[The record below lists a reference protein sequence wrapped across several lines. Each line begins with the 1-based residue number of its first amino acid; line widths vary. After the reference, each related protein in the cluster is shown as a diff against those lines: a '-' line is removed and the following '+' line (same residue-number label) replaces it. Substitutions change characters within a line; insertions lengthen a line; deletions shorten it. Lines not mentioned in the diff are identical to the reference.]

1 MLFRISQLGGRIVA
15 SYWFIPSL
23 LAVAAMLAAG
33 GMLRLDMQL
42 GSSDWST
49 GDFPLITTAAGART
63 LLATIAGSA
72 ISVAGV
78 VFSITIVV
86 LNMAAAQFG
95 PRLLGNFMQH
105 RGTQFVLGSFMAT
118 FVYCLVVLSFV
129 TDVPNN
135 GLSVPQLSVGLGIVL
150 GICSFLLLIYFIH
163 HVSVFIQAAHVIDDV
178 ASSLRS
184 VLQRTF
190 PEHETAQQKTPDEE
204 TEDDLD
210 ARLEN
215 EGRAVN
221 ALQSGYVQAI
231 DHAQLRWLAQ
241 KHQAYF
247 KLLHRAGHFVIAGE
261 ALLLAELP
269 GRTTD
274 QREGKQGE
282 DAFDESLQ
290 RQLRNSFLLG
300 TARVANQDPEY
311 AVDQLVEIALRALS
325 PGINDPY
332 TAINCIDRIA
342 AMLAELAGR
351 QLPSRYLRDDNGR
364 RCVVTNPFTYSGVVD
379 VAFDQLRQQADGNAA
394 VMFRLLEVIQR
405 LGERDLPKPFR
416 DALAEQLKAI
426 GHLSRD
432 DFRNPR
438 DQEMYRE
445 RVAAAKSAIYQED
458 NPAS

>member
-1 MLFRISQLGGRIVA
+1 
-15 SYWFIPSL
+15 
-23 LAVAAMLAAG
+23 
-33 GMLRLDMQL
+33 
-42 GSSDWST
+42 
-49 GDFPLITTAAGART
+49 
-63 LLATIAGSA
+63 
-72 ISVAGV
+72 
-78 VFSITIVV
+78 
-86 LNMAAAQFG
+86 MA
-95 PRLLGNFMQH
+95 
-105 RGTQFVLGSFMAT
+105 
-118 FVYCLVVLSFV
+118 
-129 TDVPNN
+129 
-135 GLSVPQLSVGLGIVL
+135 VPQLSVGLGIAL

-204 TEDDLD
+204 TEDGLD

-221 ALQSGYVQAI
+221 TLHSGYVQAI

-247 KLLHRAGHFVIAGE
+247 KLLHRAGHFVISGE

-269 GRTTD
+269 GRTTE
-274 QREGKQGE
+274 QREDKQVE

-300 TARVANQDPEY
+300 TARVANQDPEF
-311 AVDQLVEIALRALS
+311 AVHQLVEIALRALS

-332 TAINCIDRIA
+332 TAINCIDRLA
-342 AMLAELAGR
+342 AMLAELADR

-364 RCVVTNPFTYSGVVD
+364 RCVVTYPFTYAGVVD
-379 VAFDQLRQQADGNAA
+379 VAFDQLRQHADGNAA
-394 VMFRLLEVIQR
+394 VMFRLLEIIQR

-426 GHLSRD
+426 GHLSSD
-432 DFRNPR
+432 DFKNPR